1 MSYIWSDYIR
11 IYQNYLCYIWMEK
24 RKTKIENRDKVNKKY
39 KWFILQL
46 FLLLKFQN
54 YLFFFFSSY
63 LPYVITQ
70 NPKKKKIDP
79 TSSDGT
85 RMNKESEKFVLFWL
99 EFFNHYYWSTYVGT
113 FSGSLTK
120 LLKLKD
126 RFF

>member
-70 NPKKKKIDP
+70 NPKKKKIYP